1 MAETFC
7 VPTESS
13 VAGITEPAFPRLGG
27 SGGGCLFFAGGAS
40 AGVARIGAPAP
51 SSSSSNATSSA
62 ASAAVSS
69 MTSCAASCAR
79 CCVSSSLSFS
89 SSFSSSSSD
98 AMTCVPTI
106 SISSSSSDSSSS
118 SFSSTTTTT
127 SSSFSSS
134 SSKSSCVA
142 AIVVTGTG
150 SVALSSPPSSSSSAK
165 LGSTRCVPCGST
177 VSPPAIPL
185 ARNKSFLDCPT
196 LLLLY
201 SLLFV
206 CVCVGVP
213 PYFCVLSSSSSS
225 APLISS
231 SPPSSFS
238 SNTVRRSSISSSS
251 RAFPAPSPSP
261 SSSSATTV
269 SSVSHPLD
277 SSSNVLFALSV
288 FISVNFSV
296 LSSLFSIS
304 FSSFSSSSS
313 SLLVVVLENVNWS
326 MFSFCLAIFK
336 TIRPSLAKNDSSS
349 SSSFPFPPLP
359 SSSSPSSRRA
369 RPSAAVVLP
378 TTSPKPP
385 TRDNADRIASLSPP
399 ATTARI
405 AFISFPR
412 FVSSHCRSNS
422 RSVVSRS
429 VFVNRK
435 YEFFEAFGVVVVV
448 G

>member
-1 MAETFC
+1 M
-7 VPTESS
+7 
-13 VAGITEPAFPRLGG
+13 
-27 SGGGCLFFAGGAS
+27 
-40 AGVARIGAPAP
+40 
-51 SSSSSNATSSA
+51 
-62 ASAAVSS
+62 
-69 MTSCAASCAR
+69 
-79 CCVSSSLSFS
+79 
-89 SSFSSSSSD
+89 
-98 AMTCVPTI
+98 PTI
-106 SISSSSSDSSSS
+106 SISSSSSDSPSS
-118 SFSSTTTTT
+118 SFSSSTTTT
-127 SSSFSSS
+127 SSSSFSFS

-225 APLISS
+225 APPISS

-304 FSSFSSSSS
+304 SSFSSSSS

-369 RPSAAVVLP
+369 RPSAAAVVLP

-385 TRDNADRIASLSPP
+385 TRDTADRIASLSPP

-435 YEFFEAFGVVVVV
+435 YEFFFEAFVVVVVV

>member
-1 MAETFC
+1 
-7 VPTESS
+7 
-13 VAGITEPAFPRLGG
+13 
-27 SGGGCLFFAGGAS
+27 
-40 AGVARIGAPAP
+40 
-51 SSSSSNATSSA
+51 
-62 ASAAVSS
+62 
-69 MTSCAASCAR
+69 
-79 CCVSSSLSFS
+79 
-89 SSFSSSSSD
+89 
-98 AMTCVPTI
+98 MTCVPTI
-106 SISSSSSDSSSS
+106 SISSSSSDSPSSS
-118 SFSSTTTTT
+118 SSSSSTTTT
-127 SSSFSSS
+127 SSSF

-142 AIVVTGTG
+142 AIVVTGAG
-150 SVALSSPPSSSSSAK
+150 SVALSPPPSSSSSAK

-313 SLLVVVLENVNWS
+313 SLLVVVVVLENVNWS